1 MSEAVILVNRDGWFR
16 LAAGEFTEIP
26 AWPKLAIQALVVTDF
41 SETIVGVHR
50 MEGKPAYGASLIE
63 KHLRMQGLTDDAV
76 HIALHRVDSTPGG
89 CQALYS
95 AVPLSLWQKTRAWA
109 EQQVDHCMVV
119 GMTGVLCDG
128 LKSGQAR
135 ILRSGRSL
143 HLAGRNRA
151 GVFHYSA
158 DAIGSSHSDLE
169 AAVRVMA
176 TQARADLVKGVTHPV
191 QWACVATGD
200 RSAEIAYA
208 AEFSQ
213 VAGVECQLTAHQELI
228 STHGN
233 TVFTAM
239 PSLCGALGWGAVE
252 ATALRRLAW
261 RSEQIVAPLVAS
273 TVVVALGLFATAWVA
288 TDKAKSER
296 LQAAQLMSKA
306 TEIEV
311 RVSAANRAETP
322 AGLAPTA
329 DFARQL
335 GDGAAFDPI
344 EMLQQVQRAAAGK
357 LRIQRVKLEIQGDR
371 NKGFRVDGVAS
382 NAGLADITAF
392 LSALHAS
399 GWVAE
404 PLDPLEQSPGAF
416 SYRFST
422 LPKLRNAGG
431 T

>member
-1 MSEAVILVNRDGWFR
+1 MSEALILVNRDGWFR
-16 LAAGEFTEIP
+16 LAAGEYAEIP
-26 AWPKLAIQALVVTDF
+26 AWPKLTHQALAVTDF

-50 MEGKPAYGASLIE
+50 IEGKPAYAASLIE
-63 KHLRMQGLTDDAV
+63 KHLRTQGLTDDAV
-76 HIALHRVDSTPGG
+76 HIVLHQVDRTPGG
-89 CQALYS
+89 CQVLYS
-95 AVPLSLWQKTRAWA
+95 AVPLGLWQKTQAWA

-119 GMTGVLCDG
+119 GMAGVLCDG

-135 ILRSGRSL
+135 IFRSGRSL

-158 DAIGSSHSDLE
+158 DAIGNSHSDLE

-176 TQARADLVKGVTHPV
+176 THARADLAKGVTHPV

-200 RSAEIAYA
+200 RSAEMAYA

-213 VAGVECQLTAHQELI
+213 AAGVACQLALHQDFS
-228 STHGN
+228 STHGG
-233 TVFTAM
+233 TVLTALPPM
-239 PSLCGALGWGAVE
+239 CSGLGWGVVE
-252 ATALRRLAW
+252 ASTLRRLAW

-273 TVVVALGLFATAWVA
+273 TLVVALALFAIAWVA
-288 TDKAKSER
+288 TEKAGSER
-296 LQAAQLMSKA
+296 MQAAQLLSKA
-306 TEIEV
+306 KEIEV
-311 RVSAANRAETP
+311 RVSAANLAQTP

-335 GDGAAFDPI
+335 GDGAAFDPM
-344 EMLQQVQRAAAGK
+344 EMLQQVQRAAHGK
-357 LRIQRVKLEIQGDR
+357 LRIQRVKLEIQGER

-382 NAGLADITAF
+382 NASLTDITAF

-416 SYRFST
+416 SYRLSA
-422 LPKLRNAGG
+422 LPKPRSAGG